1 MIDLGGGLPLQIGP
15 VVDETKTKEKERDRQ
30 PGQVAA
36 MQQQPQQEEEEP
48 LTSPSWML
56 LFDSDGGLRVV
67 DEVDSQ
73 KGYRL
78 YSYADD
84 KGE

>member
-1 MIDLGGGLPLQIGP
+1 
-15 VVDETKTKEKERDRQ
+15 
-30 PGQVAA
+30 